1 MSANDD
7 KRKQSIDSGEKYAYG
22 AIIYLVCKKEGTK
35 YNNIIKSNKN
45 F

>member
-7 KRKQSIDSGEKYAYG
+7 KRKQSIESGEKYAYG
-22 AIIYLVCKKEGTK
+22 TIKYLVCKKEGTK
-35 YNNIIKSNKN
+35 YNDILKPYKN